1 MRKVALMT
9 KKILV
14 TEDLVQEGI
23 DSLTEHG
30 YEVDMLIDPTVEELA
45 SAIAPYDA
53 LIVHPNTVVDSS
65 LLDAAE
71 NLKIIGRAGVTVD
84 NIDIEAASER
94 GVIVCNAPNS
104 NVISAAEHTM
114 ALLLAAARHIPEA
127 SASMH
132 EGQWRRADFMG
143 SELFGKTLAIFGLG
157 RVGGLVAERAAAF
170 GMNLIGHDPYC
181 SPESALHLGVTLY
194 DDMAPVLAQADFI
207 TVHLPRTVS
216 TLGMF
221 GADEFA
227 AMKDGV
233 VLVNAARGGIFNMDA
248 LADFVAAG
256 KIAAVAVDS
265 FEAEPCTD
273 SPLHEFENAIL
284 TPHLS
289 PMTHEAQR
297 RASTQIAEY
306 VEAGLEGGMVAT
318 AVNLSPL
325 PPEVFDAIGPYV
337 HACKM
342 MGSMASQILGHTPKS
357 LKVELAGGLA
367 DADPAPL
374 LAAVLD
380 GGLSYRR
387 LGAFS
392 AANAESVASQHG
404 ISVTTASVRDAGEYA
419 SSVRIVADEGASVEP
434 VLKRLLKQASAP
446 EYDGP
451 LKRSYVHELLLAAH
465 ATAQRHSGVTANIV
479 PKKKPVKLSQ
489 QQALVLELLAQGRCN
504 ADIVAE
510 MGLSLSTVK
519 SHTAAAYRKL
529 GVHTAMDAVLKAR
542 ELGLLE

>member
-1 MRKVALMT
+1 MA

-23 DSLTEHG
+23 DALVEQG
-30 YEVDMLIDPTVEELA
+30 YEVDVLIDPTADELMA
-45 SAIAPYDA
+45 AIAPYDA
-53 LIVHPNTVVDSS
+53 LIVHPNTVVDAA
-65 LLDAAE
+65 LLDAAK
-71 NLKIIGRAGVTVD
+71 NLKIVGRAGVTVD
-84 NIDIEAASER
+84 NIDVEAASER
-94 GVIVCNAPNS
+94 GVIVCNAPTS

-114 ALLLAAARHIPEA
+114 ALLLAAARRIPEA

-132 EGQWRRADFMG
+132 AGQWRRGDFMG
-143 SELFGKTLAIFGLG
+143 SELYGKTLAIFGLG

-181 SPESALHLGVTLY
+181 SPERALHLGVTLY
-194 DDMAPVLAQADFI
+194 EDMAPVLAQADFI

-233 VLVNAARGGIFNMDA
+233 VLVNAARGGIFNMEA

-256 KIAAVAVDS
+256 KVAGVAIDS
-265 FEAEPCTD
+265 FESEPCTS
-273 SPLHEFENAIL
+273 SPLHEFAGAIL

-306 VEAGLEGGMVAT
+306 VAAGLEGGMVAT
-318 AVNLSPL
+318 AVNLAPL
-325 PPEVFDAIGPYV
+325 PPEAFDIVGPYI

-342 MGSMASQILGHTPKS
+342 LGSVASQLLGHTPKN
-357 LKVELAGGLA
+357 LKLELAGAIA

-392 AANAESVASQHG
+392 AANAESVASRHG
-404 ISVTTASVRDAGEYA
+404 ISVTTASVLDAQEYA
-419 SSVRIVADEGASVEP
+419 SSVRVVADEVEVAATLFGTEHTP
-434 VLKRLLKQASAP
+434 RIISLLDYKIDMAP
-446 EYDGP
+446 GTTSLVFEYVDAPGRIGTIGTI
-451 LKRSYVHELLLAAH
+451 LGEA
-465 ATAQRHSGVTANIV
+465 GANITTMQIGT
-479 PKKKPVKLSQ
+479 KPAESC
-489 QQALVLELLAQGRCN
+489 ALVYMNVEG
-504 ADIVAE
+504 DVGE
-510 MGLSLSTVK
+510 
-519 SHTAAAYRKL
+519 
-529 GVHTAMDAVLKAR
+529 AVLDRLRDAIDLRNLWKIV
-542 ELGLLE
+542 L

>member
-1 MRKVALMT
+1 MT

-23 DSLTEHG
+23 DFLHEQG
-30 YEVDMLIDPTVEELA
+30 YDVDMLIDPSADELA
-45 SAIAPYDA
+45 AAIEPYDA
-53 LIVHPNTVVDSS
+53 LIVHPNTRVTSA
-65 LLDAAE
+65 LLDAAK

-84 NIDIEAASER
+84 NIDVEAASER

-132 EGQWRRADFMG
+132 AGQWRRGDFMG
-143 SELFGKTLAIFGLG
+143 NELYGKTLAIFGLG

-181 SPESALHLGVTLY
+181 SPERALHLGVTLY
-194 DDMAPVLAQADFI
+194 DEVAPVLAQADFI
-207 TVHLPRTVS
+207 TVHLPRTV
-216 TLGMF
+216 TTEGMF

-256 KIAAVAVDS
+256 KVAGVAVDS
-265 FEAEPCTD
+265 FENEPCST
-273 SPLHEFENAIL
+273 SPLHEFQGAVL

-306 VEAGLEGGMVAT
+306 VTAGLEGGLVAT

-325 PPEVFDAIGPYV
+325 PPEAFDIVGPYI

-342 MGSMASQILGHTPKS
+342 LGSVASQILGRTPKH
-357 LKVELAGGLA
+357 LRLELAGGLCE
-367 DADPAPL
+367 ADPAPL

-392 AANAESVASQHG
+392 AANAASVAAQHG
-404 ISVTTASVRDAGEYA
+404 IEVDTVAERNAEEYA
-419 SSVRIVADEGASVEP
+419 SSVRIVADEVE
-434 VLKRLLKQASAP
+434 VAATLFGTEHAP
-446 EYDGP
+446 RIISLMGYKIDIAPAACSLVFEYVDAPGRIGTIGTI
-451 LKRSYVHELLLAAH
+451 LGEA
-465 ATAQRHSGVTANIV
+465 GANITTMQIGT
-479 PKKKPVKLSQ
+479 KPEESC
-489 QQALVLELLAQGRCN
+489 ALVYMNVEG
-504 ADIVAE
+504 DVDE
-510 MGLSLSTVK
+510 
-519 SHTAAAYRKL
+519 
-529 GVHTAMDAVLKAR
+529 GVLDRLRDAIDLRNLWKIA
-542 ELGLLE
+542 L

>member
-23 DSLTEHG
+23 DSLTEQG
-30 YEVDMLIDPTVEELA
+30 YEVDMVIDPTAEELA

-53 LIVHPNTVVDSS
+53 LIVPPNTVDPTSM
-65 LLDAAE
+65 LYAAE
-71 NLKIIGRAGVTVD
+71 NLRIIGRAGVTVD
-84 NIDIEAASER
+84 NIDIEAASEL

-170 GMNLIGHDPYC
+170 GMNLIRHDPYC
-181 SPESALHLGVTLY
+181 SPERALHLGVTLY

-265 FEAEPCTD
+265 FEAEPGTD
-273 SPLHEFENAIL
+273 TPLHEFENTIL

-297 RASTQIAEY
+297 RASMHIVEY

-374 LAAVLD
+374 LPAVLH
-380 GGLSYRR
+380 GGLSNRR
-387 LGAFS
+387 LGA
-392 AANAESVASQHG
+392 
-404 ISVTTASVRDAGEYA
+404 
-419 SSVRIVADEGASVEP
+419 
-434 VLKRLLKQASAP
+434 L
-446 EYDGP
+446 
-451 LKRSYVHELLLAAH
+451 
-465 ATAQRHSGVTANIV
+465 
-479 PKKKPVKLSQ
+479 
-489 QQALVLELLAQGRCN
+489 
-504 ADIVAE
+504 
-510 MGLSLSTVK
+510 
-519 SHTAAAYRKL
+519 
-529 GVHTAMDAVLKAR
+529 
-542 ELGLLE
+542 